1 METKLMTNNI
11 LPQPHLS
18 LIVSKIRTI
27 ALAIML
33 GLGAA
38 LTVGA
43 NAQAAEEVNISD
55 GYAVHGYDV
64 VAYFSVG
71 QPTEGNDRFTAD
83 YQGATYRFAS
93 ADHRDNFVSDPAKYA
108 PQFGGFCAF
117 GTSVGRKFNGDPNV
131 WRIVDGKLYL
141 NLNKKIQARW
151 LQDSAGYIRGAN
163 HNWPLI
169 ASLADAQL
177 ESNPPEGLTQ
187 GVI

>member
-1 METKLMTNNI
+1 MANTI
-11 LPQPHLS
+11 LQQPHPS
-18 LIVSKIRTI
+18 PIASKIRTI

-38 LTVGA
+38 LTVGS
-43 NAQAAEEVNISD
+43 NAQAAEEVNIND

-64 VAYFSVG
+64 VAYFTVG
-71 QPTEGNDRFTAD
+71 QPTEGNDQFIAE
-83 YQGATYRFAS
+83 YQGARYRFAS
-93 ADHRDNFVSDPAKYA
+93 AAHRDKFAADPATYA
-108 PQFGGFCAF
+108 PQYGGYCAF
-117 GTSVGRKFNGDPNV
+117 GASVGRKFDGDPNV

-151 LQDSAGYIRGAN
+151 LQDPEGYIRGAN
-163 HNWPLI
+163 HNWPII
-169 ASLADAQL
+169 ANLADAQL